1 MLAGLVFQIIT
12 LVLVAALCLEF
23 AWRVQHRFPHWKNV
37 EFSNVHGIRSFRGF
51 LLGAIAAFVLS
62 FLRCVYRV
70 VELAGGWNNSLQS
83 EEVPSIILE
92 SAYALFLPIQT
103 RLRVFA
109 DDAKNYRMNTT
120 AVFALAVYKPDSA
133 FKDIFGALRASSSA
147 SSEENHKA
155 EVVEMQPPSAE
166 TPYL

>member
-1 MLAGLVFQIIT
+1 MGNNIMLAGLVFQIIT

-92 SAYALFLPIQT
+92 SA
-103 RLRVFA
+103 
-109 DDAKNYRMNTT
+109 MNTT